1 MTWGLL
7 GCTHQRDPFNESGHA
22 VRVFRR
28 ENCPEGRLI
37 DPHRRSPFRPGPT
50 ATSRCGPC
58 VARPTE
64 RGVKR
69 SLDRAVGASRLRMA
83 GTYRTRWPGGARGDT
98 MPRAPKKC
106 GRLGCE
112 ARVTGRTYCPD
123 HAKRP
128 PSPSSIAA
136 RDPAESA
143 RRARAVASWIK
154 HNGHVCSGYE
164 RPAHPSRDLTAAH
177 STAVARG
184 GKDSA
189 LTVLCRSCNSRMWTK
204 ST

>member
-1 MTWGLL
+1 
-7 GCTHQRDPFNESGHA
+7 
-22 VRVFRR
+22 
-28 ENCPEGRLI
+28 
-37 DPHRRSPFRPGPT
+37 
-50 ATSRCGPC
+50 
-58 VARPTE
+58 
-64 RGVKR
+64 
-69 SLDRAVGASRLRMA
+69 
-83 GTYRTRWPGGARGDT
+83 

-143 RRARAVASWIK
+143 RRARAVASWVK

-177 STAVARG
+177 ATAVARG

-204 ST
+204 SVT